1 MVKIVT
7 VEQMRTIEKAADA
20 SGLTYDQMME
30 NAGRAI
36 AEAILHRWP
45 NMSGKQVA
53 ILVGS
58 GNNGGDG
65 LVAGH
70 YLAEAGANVSAYLT
84 HSRTEEDVNLARL
97 AKQAA
102 DVAAHDVSSHG
113 GFY

>member
-30 NAGRAI
+30 NAGRAV

-45 NMSGKQVA
+45 NLSGKQVS

-65 LVAGH
+65 LVA
-70 YLAEAGANVSAYLT
+70 
-84 HSRTEEDVNLARL
+84 
-97 AKQAA
+97 
-102 DVAAHDVSSHG
+102 
-113 GFY
+113 